1 MTDFVRWQSA
11 SGMGDKAGQAA
22 MQPINSDMITIGKL
36 VEQPKNAVHIDLLCN
51 SQFAECA
58 IAG

>member
-1 MTDFVRWQSA
+1 
-11 SGMGDKAGQAA
+11 MGGKAGQAS
-22 MQPINSDMITIGKL
+22 MQPINSDIITIGKL
-36 VEQPKNAVHIDLLCN
+36 VEQPKSAVHVDLFRN